1 MTDSKTQKRKMP
13 QNGFTL
19 CLSPLAPGA
28 VSELLSLAY
37 MAFVEMFKVVRMD
50 GKIVPLE
57 NNTESLASYSQGL
70 LCGLYKVSP
79 SRADC

>member
-1 MTDSKTQKRKMP
+1 
-13 QNGFTL
+13 
-19 CLSPLAPGA
+19 
-28 VSELLSLAY
+28 

-57 NNTESLASYSQGL
+57 NNTESLASYSQGM

-79 SRADC
+79 SRADCWSYIEILGKVELRDWWILEAVEIDTTYKKLVDIEC

>member
-1 MTDSKTQKRKMP
+1 MP

-57 NNTESLASYSQGL
+57 NNTESLASYSQGM